1 MSRRLVVLVS
11 AIFLGACA
19 SAPKVVV
26 DPRSIGNEAKYRT
39 DMHECHQLALTYDK
53 RESTAGTTA
62 VAGAAGGV
70 TVAGVATAVSGA
82 VFPPAIPFIVAG
94 AAAAGTLG
102 GGLTKMSET
111 ESRERILAACLTDR
125 GYRAYSP
132 H

>member
-1 MSRRLVVLVS
+1 MNQCLAALL
-11 AIFLGACA
+11 AAAALAGCA

-26 DPRSIGNEAKYRT
+26 DPRSIASEPQYRT
-39 DMHECHQLALTYDK
+39 DMAECHHLALTYDK
-53 RESTAGTTA
+53 RDSTTGTTV
-62 VAGAAGGV
+62 VAGAVGGA

-102 GGLTKMSET
+102 GGLSKMGET
-111 ESRERILAACLTDR
+111 ESRERILAACLNDR